1 MDAGAQPA
9 HGTGHDDFIG
19 DGEIISVHPFF
30 DSETRQVGGAVQIH
44 TVVNESP
51 GGAVKR
57 HVVQQNAVRGCT
69 GAVATM
75 LAADWD
81 APVSYEQLT
90 VNLGDTESIVRA
102 LHQSRLATTVT
113 TLDADH
119 GRFAGQL
126 KKLID
131 LNGPASISVGGEL
144 GGHQIIVDAIDF
156 GTETAVIRDPHHGW
170 QITIRLDSLRKRC
183 GLQTDVIQVTG
194 RLTGK

>member
-1 MDAGAQPA
+1 
-9 HGTGHDDFIG
+9 
-19 DGEIISVHPFF
+19 
-30 DSETRQVGGAVQIH
+30 
-44 TVVNESP
+44 
-51 GGAVKR
+51 
-57 HVVQQNAVRGCT
+57 
-69 GAVATM
+69 M